1 MTVPSQ
7 QGGIPTAFRVSSNLG
22 GWQPTEATENSDS
35 QTFTAALTWMSP
47 AARLEWYKELLGASL
62 WSYELFGHKLDAL
75 KVLATGGVS
84 GRFLAMQR
92 S

>member
-1 MTVPSQ
+1 
-7 QGGIPTAFRVSSNLG
+7 
-22 GWQPTEATENSDS
+22 
-35 QTFTAALTWMSP
+35 MSP
-47 AARLEWYKELLGASL
+47 AARQEWYKELLGASL

-75 KVLATGGVS
+75 KILATGGVS